1 MVLRTAKAWGLTPS
15 QFDALDADDQGEMI
29 ASETVFGLIESYH
42 MEKVTEKNKTMDG
55 GGMRPG
61 EFNSKEQALRAR
73 RQQNA

>member
-1 MVLRTAKAWGLTPS
+1 MTPS
-15 QFDALDADDQGEMI
+15 QFDALDPDDQGEMI

-55 GGMRPG
+55 GGGMRAG

-73 RQQNA
+73 RQRDA